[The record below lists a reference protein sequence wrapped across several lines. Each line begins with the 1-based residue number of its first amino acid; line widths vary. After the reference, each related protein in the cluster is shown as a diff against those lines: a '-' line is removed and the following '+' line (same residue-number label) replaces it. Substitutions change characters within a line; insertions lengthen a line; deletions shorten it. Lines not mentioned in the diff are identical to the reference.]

1 MSTRSSAIVV
11 EVEVVLHYCL
21 RKRFVLPY
29 GLYRYWLGMT
39 VDVVRV
45 VGEPDDGRRLS
56 DRSSTSLL
64 DRE

>member
-11 EVEVVLHYCL
+11 EVEVVLHCCL

-39 VDVVRV
+39 VDVVGV
-45 VGEPDDGRRLS
+45 VGEPDDGR
-56 DRSSTSLL
+56 
-64 DRE
+64 